1 VDCCFKT
8 SCAGRLRAAAY
19 YYVISDN
26 TYNIF
31 DIETTKNEIR
41 YKPIHDAE
49 SMYG

>member
-1 VDCCFKT
+1 M
-8 SCAGRLRAAAY
+8 LRAGAH

-31 DIETTKNEIR
+31 DIETTKNEIG
-41 YKPIHDAE
+41 YEPIYDAE